1 MKRKIV
7 VVLTMMAVLLI
18 TANACAGMALI
29 SELKAAGGS
38 VEVRKAGQKDWAKAA
53 LLMALDPGDAVRA
66 AGKDYAVVVSAS
78 GGKAVKVT
86 AANSPYELKSGESR
100 SGRTEKAQVV
110 VNKLMDFMSG
120 KKREALS
127 TPLAVRSL
135 KRAPGLISPKDSKV
149 LSSLPLFEWI
159 GTPRVP
165 YTFRIMQGDRIIW
178 QKGNIYRVQIAY
190 PSDAPPLQAGQRY
203 VWEIETAGHPTVRAW
218 FVIATD
224 AERRDLDAERRLLDE
239 SVPAS
244 QSLPTNVMLTYGLLA
259 SKSFSAEARTA
270 VAAAIASN
278 PDDPL
283 LHFLLGDYYESAG
296 LNDLA
301 AGEYDEADFLMRMQK

>member
-1 MKRKIV
+1 MNRKIV
-7 VVLTMMAVLLI
+7 FILAMMAAILI
-18 TANACAGMALI
+18 TAVAHAGTAVI

-38 VEVRKAGQKDWAKAA
+38 VEVRKAGQKDWARAA
-53 LLMALDPGDAVRA
+53 LLMALDSGDAVRA
-66 AGKDYAVVVSAS
+66 AGSGYAVVLSAS

-100 SGRTEKAQVV
+100 SGRTEKAQIV
-110 VNKLMDFMSG
+110 VNKLVDFMSG
-120 KKREALS
+120 KKKEALS

-165 YTFRIMQGDRIIW
+165 YTLRIMQDDRVVW
-178 QKGNIYRVQIAY
+178 QKEDIYRVRIAY
-190 PSDAPPLQAGQRY
+190 PSDAPALQAGQRY
-203 VWEIETAGHPTVRAW
+203 TWEIETAGYPAVRAW

-224 AERRDLDAERRLLDE
+224 AEKRDLETERRLLDE

-244 QSLPTNVMLTYGLLA
+244 QSLSTNVLLTYGLLIL
-259 SKSFSAEARTA
+259 KSFSAEARTV
-270 VAAAIASN
+270 VAAAMASN

-283 LHFLLGDYYESAG
+283 LHFLLGDYYEAVG

-301 AGEYDEADFLMRMQK
+301 AGEYDEADFLMKIR